1 MSVSFEWTCR
11 ENTKKRI
18 EKEFAE
24 KGFNNVGVSVST
36 KNGQSIYVNIALAV
50 VDAKKL
56 FKGMQPCEYGYVS
69 IQIRMS
75 DHFSGLEK
83 NCGGYNVGTLGIQ
96 MTLPI
101 FEALIQSGAVQT
113 SN

>member
-1 MSVSFEWTCR
+1 MNASSEWTYK
-11 ENTKKRI
+11 EKTKKRI

-24 KGFNNVGVSVST
+24 KGFNNVGVSVSIT
-36 KNGQSIYVNIALAV
+36 NGQSIYVNLSLKV

-56 FKGMQPCEYGYVS
+56 FRGMRPCEYGYVS
-69 IQIRMS
+69 IQVRIS
-75 DHFSGLEK
+75 DHLSGLEK
-83 NCGGYNVGTLGIQ
+83 NCGGYNAGTFGIQ

>member
-1 MSVSFEWTCR
+1 MGTSYEWTYR

-24 KGFNNVGVSVST
+24 KGFNNVGVSVSIA
-36 KNGQSIYVNIALAV
+36 NGQSIYVNLSLKV
-50 VDAKKL
+50 VEAKKL
-56 FKGMQPCEYGYVS
+56 FKGMQPCDGYVS

-83 NCGGYNVGTLGIQ
+83 NCGGYNVGTLYTQ

-101 FEALIQSGAVQT
+101 FESLIQSGAVQ
-113 SN
+113 SNN